1 MKKIFILFIAIGFA
15 LVGCSQEP
23 KNEISETIT
32 ESNTETNVNNVLE
45 LKKTEEIDIF
55 KKAVENAKKEPGIV
69 NMTNPQY
76 QFSIG
81 EKSYF
86 LWITEDS
93 GTIMNRKD
101 THTIYLLSSSSV
113 KEVYDF
119 VNKSKLSKTEAV
131 QEDWNISPTFTI
143 SKPGPDGKDV
153 AYGLRG
159 IDGKLAIVDGPV
171 IAGTN
176 NKQLFHF
183 WGGTPEKT
191 EQLFNKKVKVIG
203 TSKENGE
210 TVTAFESSIGVP
222 NEEIIKPPHHYA
234 ESVGYLNLPS
244 KGIWKLD
251 AYIEDELFGSIII
264 DVQEK

>member
-1 MKKIFILFIAIGFA
+1 MKKRFILFIVIAFA
-15 LVGCSQEP
+15 LIGCSQKP
-23 KNEISETIT
+23 NNEVT
-32 ESNTETNVNNVLE
+32 EVTTKTHTETNADNEIELE
-45 LKKTEEIDIF
+45 GTEEIDIF
-55 KKAVENAKKEPGIV
+55 TKAVENAKKEPGIV
-69 NMTNPQY
+69 NMANPQY

-81 EKSYF
+81 KESYF

-101 THTIYLLSSSSV
+101 THTIYSLSSSSV

-119 VNKSKLSKTEAV
+119 VNKSNLSKTEAV
-131 QEDWNISPTFTI
+131 QEDWNISPAFTI
-143 SKPGPDGKDV
+143 SKPGVDGKDV
-153 AYGLRG
+153 TYGLRG
-159 IDGKLAIVDGPV
+159 IEGELAIVDSQV

-183 WGGTPEKT
+183 WGETPQKM

-210 TVTAFESSIGVP
+210 TVTTFESSIGVP

-251 AYIEDELFGSIII
+251 AYIEGELFGSIII